1 MGRQRRSQQTPDCSR
16 VQSAGAGQ
24 KLPFRPAHHIAVP
37 RLRWDLMES
46 RAPKYRV
53 CTTVPVSKVDV
64 LDAFSNDLL
73 SSLAESRAWLCQDGS
88 ELIFHPSNDP
98 LRFFVEFRCQFHA
111 EPLKSVNYGLLPS
124 VIQFCQVHGNCIK
137 VIRSGSVVPASGRV

>member
-1 MGRQRRSQQTPDCSR
+1 
-16 VQSAGAGQ
+16 
-24 KLPFRPAHHIAVP
+24 
-37 RLRWDLMES
+37 MEA

-53 CTTVPVSKVDV
+53 CTTVPVTKVDV

-73 SSLAESRAWLCQDGS
+73 SASAESRAWLCHDGS
-88 ELIFHPSNDP
+88 ELIFHPSDDP

-137 VIRSGSVVPASGRV
+137 VIRSGSVVPASGGIYSDVFHSRASRVVEHLAFHPKDRRAKERHVSSMINATTL